1 MNSDIEFTNNKNL
14 SPTFSILWIDSPHTP
29 LVKSQQ
35 DYLEDRGGKST
46 CLHFAPRTCTEAEIR
61 RSTSKPVQAVIFRL
75 ASMTRD
81 VQ

>member
-35 DYLEDRGGKST
+35 DYLEDRGGKSNLFAFRAEN
-46 CLHFAPRTCTEAEIR
+46 LH
-61 RSTSKPVQAVIFRL
+61 
-75 ASMTRD
+75 
-81 VQ
+81 